1 MNGERADRIGKPLA
15 IGAGVVAVA
24 TVVAAIFMMGS
35 PAEQRRIRIDA
46 GRIDDLNAIE
56 EAVRAN
62 AVEHDGKLPADLV
75 ALEQP
80 GRVLQLADREAGKPY
95 EYAIVDPKRF
105 RLCAHFDTDTAKR
118 QTIQYP
124 ASLPKWAHGAG
135 RHCFTRTLTSKDAE
149 AARIEGR

>member
-15 IGAGVVAVA
+15 IAAIVVAIG

-46 GRIDDLNAIE
+46 GRVDDLNGIE
-56 EAVRAN
+56 EALRAH
-62 AVEHDGKLPADLV
+62 AIEHERLPADLV
-75 ALEQP
+75 ALEGP
-80 GRVLQLADREAGKPY
+80 GRVLQLADRDTGTPY

-118 QTIQYP
+118 PTIQYP

-135 RHCFTRTLTSKDAE
+135 RHCFTRTLTEKDADAVKVE
-149 AARIEGR
+149 TP